1 MKTQEATAKYAPSLL
16 LCPRFVM
23 VKLAARDFRT
33 LRFISTCS
41 LESHFFFKI
50 QLLRHWSRFS
60 WHTRFLWRPQ
70 WVPLNWLD
78 FGISKSLGQKLV
90 FTFLKWSGTSL
101 QKLVRLWTIARR
113 TLVFASGKKVHLMKS
128 APFISFLLHVV
139 VRILVFYK
147 LDQIHSYIN
156 VVGLFVYLTFMRAKS
171 MTAQWVSLWKTATFK
186 VENC

>member
-1 MKTQEATAKYAPSLL
+1 M
-16 LCPRFVM
+16 
-23 VKLAARDFRT
+23 
-33 LRFISTCS
+33 FIRKPLFFQNTIIAS
-41 LESHFFFKI
+41 LEQVFVTYQVPMKASM
-50 QLLRHWSRFS
+50 
-60 WHTRFLWRPQ
+60 Q
-70 WVPLNWLD
+70 WDPLNWLD

-101 QKLVRLWTIARR
+101 QKLARLWTIARR